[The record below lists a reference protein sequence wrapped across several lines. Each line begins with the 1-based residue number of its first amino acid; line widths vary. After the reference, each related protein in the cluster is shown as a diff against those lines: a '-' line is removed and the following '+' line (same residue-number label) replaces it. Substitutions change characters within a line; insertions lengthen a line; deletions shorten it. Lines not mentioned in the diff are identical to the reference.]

1 MHPAVTTLILPP
13 QLSMILLNSSHFPSP
28 FVPSITSQSPAY
40 TPLTKQNAFL
50 LLDEIRNLKYKQGPP
65 AKFLTHNSWGVK
77 SRMPLYSVFPA
88 ENAAIQDP
96 LKLDWVFSG
105 SKETPEEF
113 SKLVI
118 NAFLT

>member
-1 MHPAVTTLILPP
+1 M
-13 QLSMILLNSSHFPSP
+13 QLMTFLKTHVAASDIPDISSPNAELSA
-28 FVPSITSQSPAY
+28 AY

-50 LLDEIRNLKYKQGPP
+50 LLDGIRNLKYKQGPP

-105 SKETPEEF
+105 SKETPEEV
-113 SKLVI
+113 SKLDY
-118 NAFLT
+118 